1 MAVDCLVIG
10 GGVIGLTTAWRLAQ
24 HGLSVRVCD
33 QSTPGREAS
42 WAGAGILPPGD
53 PRSVSG
59 PVRAAGTASEASAEI
74 RLGSAAFRSTDGGS
88 SAERRTTLVDPLTR
102 LAADTCIR
110 WPELSSELLETTGID
125 NEFHRCGGLE
135 LSVGT
140 RDELVAARSHWDAI
154 GVRTEWLD
162 PAAVRE
168 LEPACSGREPAFL
181 LPDLCQVRNPRHLA
195 ALLRACELA
204 GVEVTPDCP
213 VTGWTSRPGRLTAA
227 VTPLGEIAA
236 GQFCVTAGAWSSQL
250 LASAGVTLD
259 VIPVRGQIV
268 LLEPSAFRLTRV
280 IERDKRYLVPR
291 RDGHIL
297 IGSTEEWTG
306 FEKGNTDE
314 GISGLLE
321 FATEICPALQEARI
335 EQCWSGLR
343 PCATRGRPFIGPVPG
358 WGNLLVAT
366 GHFRSGL
373 HLSPVTA
380 EILVSLVQGQSQ
392 NPEWA
397 TFRV

>member
-10 GGVIGLTTAWRLAQ
+10 GGVIGLTTAWKLAQ
-24 HGLSVRVCD
+24 QGLSVRVCD

-42 WAGAGILPPGD
+42 WAGAGILPPGY
-53 PRSVSG
+53 PGAASSSVPAAGSVSG
-59 PVRAAGTASEASAEI
+59 SV
-74 RLGSAAFRSTDGGS
+74 AFRSAKGRS
-88 SAERRTTLVDPLTR
+88 FAEQKTTLADPLTR
-102 LAADTCIR
+102 LTSVTCAL
-110 WPELSSELLETTGID
+110 WPELSSELLAATGID

-140 RDELVAARSHWDAI
+140 RDELIDSRAHWDAI
-154 GVRTEWLD
+154 GARTEWLE
-162 PAAVRE
+162 PVAVRE

-195 ALLRACELA
+195 ALLRACQLA
-204 GVEVTPDCP
+204 GVEITPDCS
-213 VTGWTSRPGRLTAA
+213 VTGWISHPGRLTAA
-227 VTPLGEIAA
+227 VTPHGEIAA

-250 LASAGVTLD
+250 LARAGVTLE

-268 LLEPSAFRLTRV
+268 LLEPSAVRLTRV

-297 IGSTEEWTG
+297 IGSTEELTG
-306 FEKGNTDE
+306 FEKANTDE
-314 GISGLLE
+314 GVSGLLE
-321 FATEICPALQEARI
+321 FAYDICPALRDARI

-358 WGNLLVAT
+358 WENLLVAT

-373 HLSPVTA
+373 HLSPATA
-380 EILVSLVQGQSQ
+380 EILVSLMQGQIPK
-392 NPEWA
+392 PEWA
-397 TFRV
+397 AFAV

>member
-33 QSTPGREAS
+33 QSAPGREAS
-42 WAGAGILPPGD
+42 WAGAGILPPGY
-53 PRSVSG
+53 PGSVVIRS
-59 PVRAAGTASEASAEI
+59 AKD
-74 RLGSAAFRSTDGGS
+74 RSF
-88 SAERRTTLVDPLTR
+88 AERKTTLADPLTR
-102 LAADTCIR
+102 LTAVTCAR
-110 WPELSSELLETTGID
+110 WPEMSAELLATTGID

-140 RDELVAARSHWDAI
+140 RDELLAARSHWEAI
-154 GVRTEWLD
+154 GAKTEWLD

-168 LEPACSGREPAFL
+168 LEPAFSGREPAFL

-204 GVEVTPDCP
+204 GVEITPNCP
-213 VTGWTSRPGRLTAA
+213 VTGWTSHHGRLTAA

-236 GQFCVTAGAWSSQL
+236 GKFCVTAGAWSSQL
-250 LASAGVTLD
+250 LSQAGVSLE

-268 LLEPSAFRLTRV
+268 LLEPSAVRLTRV
-280 IERDKRYLVPR
+280 IERGKRYMVPR
-291 RDGHIL
+291 RDGRLL
-297 IGSTEEWTG
+297 IGSTEELTG
-306 FEKGNTDE
+306 FAKGNTDE
-314 GISGLLE
+314 GVSGLLE
-321 FATEICPALQEARI
+321 FAADICPALKEARI

-343 PCATRGRPFIGPVPG
+343 PCATRGRPFIGLVPG
-358 WGNLLVAT
+358 WENLLVAT

-373 HLSPVTA
+373 HLSPATA
-380 EILVSLVQGQSQ
+380 EILVSLAKGLSPE
-392 NPEWA
+392 PEWA
-397 TFRV
+397 EFSV

>member
-24 HGLSVRVCD
+24 RGFSVRVCD
-33 QSTPGREAS
+33 QSAPGREAS
-42 WAGAGILPPGD
+42 WAGAGILPPGY
-53 PRSVSG
+53 PSAVSG
-59 PVRAAGTASEASAEI
+59 SALAAGSSP
-74 RLGSAAFRSTDGGS
+74 TDTFS
-88 SAERRTTLVDPLTR
+88 PAMADPLTR
-102 LAADTCIR
+102 LTAITCSL
-110 WPELSSELLETTGID
+110 WPEMSAELLATTGID

-140 RDELVAARSHWDAI
+140 RDELIAARSHWDAI
-154 GVRTEWLD
+154 DARTEWLE
-162 PAAVRE
+162 PSEVRE
-168 LEPACSGREPAFL
+168 LEPTFSGREAAFL

-213 VTGWTSRPGRLTAA
+213 VTGWTAHHGRLTAA

-250 LASAGVTLD
+250 LASTGVTLE

-268 LLEPSAFRLTRV
+268 LLEPSSVRLTRV

-291 RDGHIL
+291 LDGRIL
-297 IGSTEEWTG
+297 IGSTEELTG
-306 FEKGNTDE
+306 FAKGNTDH
-314 GISGLLE
+314 GVSGLME
-321 FATEICPALQEARI
+321 FAADICPALKEARI

-343 PCATRGRPFIGPVPG
+343 PCATRGRPFIGLVPG
-358 WGNLLVAT
+358 WENLLVAT

-373 HLSPVTA
+373 HLSPATA
-380 EILVSLVQGQSQ
+380 EILVSLIQGQSVK
-392 NPEWA
+392 PEWA
-397 TFRV
+397 ELGV